1 MEAAKLGR
9 RCHRPGRPYTEAR
22 HHYTHTL
29 QIDRDDCYTLEFTDK
44 GKDGIAGAAGN
55 GYYQLFQITADGKKT
70 NVSQGYYE
78 GEYYDLH
85 FSMQEA
91 NGTLGISDATSH
103 AGNTATAY
111 DMNGNI
117 IAKGS
122 ADSIGKAIGGKGARG
137 IIIIKDAQGK
147 AKKAI
152 AK

>member
-1 MEAAKLGR
+1 M
-9 RCHRPGRPYTEAR
+9 
-22 HHYTHTL
+22 

-70 NVSQGYYE
+70 NVNQGYYE

-91 NGTLGISDATSH
+91 DGTLGINSATSH

-111 DMNGNI
+111 DINGNI
-117 IAKGS
+117 IARGS
-122 ADSIGKAIGGKGARG
+122 ADSIGKAIGEKDIRG
-137 IIIIKDAQGK
+137 IYIVKDDAGNV
-147 AKKAI
+147 KKAT
-152 AK
+152 AQ